1 MRRTAD
7 FLKRTDPVPRLFKPA
22 FLSILSPGALLEHSS
37 CMRGERRLRPCCD
50 MQRQVCGSPAGFR
63 ARRRGYAGAIRQLPG
78 PFTNRSRA
86 STASSV
92 TFLAAPMS
100 ICTCPRNAS
109 GRSAPYRWFRLPGS
123 ASRPSPDR
131 DSGHDAGQRLAPL
144 ARWRPPHPVFAHK
157 AVGPPRQISSGR
169 PPSRIGWQGAA

>member
-22 FLSILSPGALLEHSS
+22 FLSILSPGARLEHSS

-50 MQRQVCGSPAGFR
+50 MQRQFCGSPAGFR

-100 ICTCPRNAS
+100 ICASPRMPA
-109 GRSAPYRWFRLPGS
+109 GDRLLTGGS
-123 ASRPSPDR
+123 VCRALQAGLRQTGIAGMTQVKGSHRLRDGALHTLCLRIKPSV
-131 DSGHDAGQRLAPL
+131 RLARSVPD
-144 ARWRPPHPVFAHK
+144 ARHR
-157 AVGPPRQISSGR
+157 G
-169 PPSRIGWQGAA
+169 